1 MGYLLHSVMS
11 ARDPQRAE
19 ACRQADEADALR
31 GLAGFQPARFFQA
44 KCGRRRS
51 FLSQR
56 DADAYDAGWAA
67 YRLRQDV
74 DFTLNTPFSKGWFDA
89 EEHEEGCRV

>member
-19 ACRQADEADALR
+19 ACRQADEADR
-31 GLAGFQPARFFQA
+31 ERDLAQFQPARFFQA
-44 KCGRRRS
+44 RTGARRH

>member
-56 DADAYDAGWAA
+56 DADAYDAGWGA
-67 YRLRQDV
+67 YRTRLDV
-74 DFTLNTPFSKGWFDA
+74 EVHLNTPFSQGWFDA
-89 EEHEEGCRV
+89 EDHEEGCRV

>member
-11 ARDPQRAE
+11 ARDPKRAE

-56 DADAYDAGWAA
+56 DADAYDAGWGA
-67 YRLRQDV
+67 YRTRLDV
-74 DFTLNTPFSKGWFDA
+74 EVHLNTPFSQGWFDA
-89 EEHEEGCRV
+89 EDHEEGCRV